1 MGASGENKV
10 GRRKA
15 DRQWAT
21 LLDCL
26 AAVHMDLAPLCSVKL
41 HPEPI
46 DRAQIKRARD
56 DLELALKIVR
66 ELAVDSI
73 ELR

>member
-21 LLDCL
+21 LLDYL

-46 DRAQIKRARD
+46 DRAQIRRACD

-73 ELR
+73 EPR